1 MCPRQPRL
9 RIRTAWGK
17 LLPHIVPPNPK
28 MPRDYAKEYMTYRG
42 KQEHIKRRDA
52 RSKSRALMEKNGLVR
67 KGGGLH
73 VDHKNNN
80 PLDNR
85 PSNLRAVA
93 ANTNLQ
99 IKNKKKA

>member
-1 MCPRQPRL
+1 
-9 RIRTAWGK
+9 
-17 LLPHIVPPNPK
+17 
-28 MPRDYAKEYMTYRG
+28 MPRDYAKEYRTYHG
-42 KQEHIKRRDA
+42 KLEQIKRRDA
-52 RSKSRALMEKNGLVR
+52 RNKARALMEKKGLVR

-93 ANTNLQ
+93 VKTNLQ
-99 IKNKKKA
+99 KKKKKKA